1 MSSPEPTPQH
11 MPGEKWQ
18 LPSGK
23 KVLVIATDFDSWE
36 APIALYGGE
45 TSYREY
51 PPLDNGA
58 PCTLIP

>member
-1 MSSPEPTPQH
+1 
-11 MPGEKWQ
+11 MPGEKWE

-23 KVLVIATDFDSWE
+23 KVLVVATDFDSWE

-58 PCTLIP
+58 SCTLIP

>member
-11 MPGEKWQ
+11 LPGERWQ
-18 LPSGK
+18 LPGGRII
-23 KVLVIATDFDSWE
+23 LVVATDFDSWGQRV
-36 APIALYGGE
+36 ALYGGE

-51 PPLDNGA
+51 PPLDNGT

>member
-23 KVLVIATDFDSWE
+23 KVLVIATDFDSWG

-45 TSYREY
+45 TSFREY
-51 PPLDNGA
+51 PPLDNGVR
-58 PCTLIP
+58 CTLIP